1 MADAADDLKFDRSV
15 AAPVGELIRV
25 SPLVRRMIA
34 PNPGPFTFTGT
45 CTYVVGNGRVAL
57 IDPGPDSEQHV
68 AALLATLSGETIT
81 HVVVTHTH
89 RDHSPAARAIRA
101 ATGARIVG
109 CARHVPVQD
118 APSGRLDAS
127 HDLDHAPDV
136 EMRDGDVMSGDG
148 FSLEAVATPG
158 HASNHLCFALPE
170 ENALFSGDHVMGW
183 STSVVSPPDGNM
195 AAYMAS
201 LDKLRA
207 RSEAIYWP
215 GHGNPVREPERFVRG
230 LATHRRQRETS
241 ILQRI
246 AAGDETIVA
255 IVERIYVGLDPRLK
269 GGAGLSVL
277 AHLEDLVARGAV
289 TSSDGAA
296 TLTAQYRIGSV

>member
-1 MADAADDLKFDRSV
+1 
-15 AAPVGELIRV
+15 
-25 SPLVRRMIA
+25 
-34 PNPGPFTFTGT
+34 
-45 CTYVVGNGRVAL
+45 
-57 IDPGPDSEQHV
+57 
-68 AALLATLSGETIT
+68 
-81 HVVVTHTH
+81 
-89 RDHSPAARAIRA
+89 
-101 ATGARIVG
+101 
-109 CARHVPVQD
+109 
-118 APSGRLDAS
+118 
-127 HDLDHAPDV
+127 
-136 EMRDGDVMSGDG
+136 
-148 FSLEAVATPG
+148 
-158 HASNHLCFALPE
+158 
-170 ENALFSGDHVMGW
+170 
-183 STSVVSPPDGNM
+183 M